1 MGWEAS
7 QQFVDQWGWIMDEET
22 IRYSNFW
29 RFERGELPLV
39 KPATV
44 GEILGEVA

>member
-7 QQFVDQWGWIMDEET
+7 QQFVDLWGWMMDEET
-22 IRYSNFW
+22 IQCSNFW
-29 RFERGELPLV
+29 RFERGDLPLV
-39 KPATV
+39 TPAVV